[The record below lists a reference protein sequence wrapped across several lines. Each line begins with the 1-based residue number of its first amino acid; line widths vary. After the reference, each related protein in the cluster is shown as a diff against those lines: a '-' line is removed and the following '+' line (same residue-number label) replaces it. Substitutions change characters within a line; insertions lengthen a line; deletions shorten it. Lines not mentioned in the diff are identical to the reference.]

1 MAYAGPQFYSQHQQA
16 PSHLD
21 TSTLPGT
28 ENSMQGQYQHAGE
41 TAVNHDLSGDH
52 FYSRPPHQLMAP
64 HGQFE
69 RQVDMRPDGLSV
81 DHGQQSVGAQQ
92 NGPNGIVLSLL
103 ATQLMNTVCGVGF
116 ADQPKVIPNQPN
128 MIPNQPNMTPAQQPF
143 SASLGTPIIASTAT
157 PHMMNMLTG
166 SPDESHDIST
176 YQSWPQ
182 RGLGQFTSMGSFD
195 VPLQAT
201 EAPINSFPDMG
212 PADIAAAIT
221 LTQTESSYHTYAPYT
236 AETVMDRATNNTAQ
250 NLTRENATTLH
261 VAPVESVRY
270 LPVKAPN
277 ARMSRPTTHRRRVD
291 AQHVGIL
298 RHVIR
303 PTMLP
308 KKHVKCIPNR
318 PSIAARTI
326 CITMSHLRANATIA
340 TILAI
345 LDPALTPP
353 ARRVE
358 PLTIPIKY
366 STFSNA

>member
-195 VPLQAT
+195 ALYCCPDDLHYHVSPQG
-201 EAPINSFPDMG
+201 ERNYCHDPRNSRSG
-212 PADIAAAIT
+212 AHTASSQGGAI
-221 LTQTESSYHTYAPYT
+221 
-236 AETVMDRATNNTAQ
+236 NNTNQ
-250 NLTRENATTLH
+250 VLDVQQRLSISEHNLWDSETYSPYE
-261 VAPVESVRY
+261 
-270 LPVKAPN
+270 
-277 ARMSRPTTHRRRVD
+277 RPAHGTPLEHHLMLGDQGQMND
-291 AQHVGIL
+291 A
-298 RHVIR
+298 
-303 PTMLP
+303 
-308 KKHVKCIPNR
+308 
-318 PSIAARTI
+318 
-326 CITMSHLRANATIA
+326 
-340 TILAI
+340 
-345 LDPALTPP
+345 
-353 ARRVE
+353 
-358 PLTIPIKY
+358 
-366 STFSNA
+366 SNAVLNNQTPKPFRITSKKITSQALANLIGKAFTVSG